1 MKAAAME
8 IPNPKSQIPNK
19 LPIPKTKPNRGRSIW
34 NLEFEI
40 WNLFG
45 IWDLGFGV
53 FL

>member
-8 IPNPKSQIPNK
+8 IPNLKSQIQNK
-19 LPIPKTKPNRGRSIW
+19 LQIPKTQPNRGRSIW

-45 IWDLGFGV
+45 IWDLEFGV
-53 FL
+53 CL